1 MIELI
6 YILFSVLILCLLIF
20 VPINKFFFERGKI
33 FQINVFD
40 YTTLNVLLFSN
51 IKNITDVILNKIN
64 KRFTGL

>member
-20 VPINKFFFERGKI
+20 VPINKFFFDRGKI

-51 IKNITDVILNKIN
+51 ILLIFAIFKITISVS
-64 KRFTGL
+64 